1 MIPVIYEKGTQ
12 TFTTNGICRL
22 PDCIMCEVTEERNG
36 IYEVEFQYPVDGLH
50 FDEILLG
57 RILYVTHDETKK
69 PQPFDIYKRSAE
81 IDGIVTFYAS
91 HISYRLSATILKP
104 FTAVSCV
111 DALEKIPENALDGT
125 HFTFWTDKVVTANFN
140 LRVPQNIRATLSG
153 VEGSILDV
161 YGTGE
166 YEFDKF
172 LVKLYL
178 NRGTDTQ
185 VQLRYGKNLVSIT
198 AEKDESGLYNATIP
212 YWYSAETGES
222 IILPAIVAEGTE
234 SQIEP
239 WTDENG
245 TAMTNENGTAFEFN
259 ALKLS
264 TYTLD
269 LTPDF
274 PEKPTV
280 AQLET
285 AARKRFTNAQPWI
298 ADENITVDFV
308 QMWSVEE
315 YMRYAPL
322 QRLKLCDTVLV
333 LYPEAG
339 VNVRKKI
346 IKVVYNPLLER
357 YSSMELGTPHATLSD
372 TIQNVTQQ
380 ATMIA
385 ASSMMQQ
392 AVGKATEMITGG
404 LGGYV
409 VINMINDRP
418 AEILILDAPTI
429 EEAVNVIRMNEHGI
443 GFSHN
448 GYNGTYS
455 TAWTID
461 GAFNADFITTGSLS
475 ANRIYGGIIRSIDG
489 ESYWN
494 LETGSYLNG
503 GQITRTYIAGGQ
515 IYTYYKVNNEWVS
528 WGSIRSLVNKG
539 IVLKAPS
546 GGMAS
551 LALTDGNGN
560 SDSVFIAN
568 DISYGGFSEPALID
582 ESARFI
588 EGVHFNKN
596 VYFDYEYT
604 GYARQN
610 ICQIAKMDSGYF
622 GTGLGM
628 GMALYGDFFQL
639 MTQNSGGQAQRLLS
653 INTNNTTTN
662 FGRMHFHAAVEFGD
676 ALFSIFAK
684 ATGYDY
690 SSLRISTRQL
700 IVDDNNTTSI
710 VGGSYGAR
718 FVRAVYCDDAI
729 NCLSLT
735 QRSDERLKDFQEW
748 DNRYDNILDNVE
760 PQLYTWKGKED
771 KHVHVGLSAQKL
783 KKAIEDEGITD
794 SGIVTEDEYLSIAY
808 TELPLLMLRKIKK
821 QQETIET
828 LEAKVESL
836 ERKLDALCKF
846 MNFQTEI

>member
-81 IDGIVTFYAS
+81 IDGIVTFNAS
-91 HISYRLSATILKP
+91 HISYRLGATVLQP

-125 HFTFWTDKVVTANFN
+125 NFTFWTDKVVTANFN
-140 LRVPQNIRATLSG
+140 LRYPQNIRATLSG
-153 VEGSILDV
+153 SEGSILDV

-166 YEFDKF
+166 YEFDKW

-178 NRGTDTQ
+178 SRGADTP

-198 AEKDESGLYNATIP
+198 AEKDESGLYNAVIP
-212 YWYSAETGES
+212 YWYSVETGES
-222 IILPAIVAEGTE
+222 VILPAIVAEGTE
-234 SQIEP
+234 SEIE
-239 WTDENG
+239 
-245 TAMTNENGTAFEFN
+245 
-259 ALKLS
+259 LS

-274 PEKPTV
+274 PEKPTT
-280 AQLET
+280 AQLE
-285 AARKRFTNAQPWI
+285 AKARERFTNAQPWI

-308 QMWSVEE
+308 QMWSIEE

-346 IKVVYNPLLER
+346 IKVVYNSLLER
-357 YSSMELGTPHATLSD
+357 YSSMELGTPHATLSE
-372 TIQNVTQQ
+372 TIKNVTQQ
-380 ATMIA
+380 TTMIA

-392 AVGKATEMITGG
+392 AVGQATQMITGG

-429 EEAVNVIRMNEHGI
+429 EEAVNVIRMNENGI
-443 GFSHN
+443 GFSHD

-494 LETGSYLNG
+494 LDTGSYLNG
-503 GQITRTYIAGGQ
+503 GEVTRTYIVGGQ
-515 IYTYYKVNNEWVS
+515 IYTYYKVNDEWVA
-528 WGSIRSLVNKG
+528 WGSIRSLVSKG
-539 IVLKAPS
+539 IVLKAPLNGVS
-546 GGMAS
+546 A
-551 LALTDGNGN
+551 LALSN
-560 SDSVFIAN
+560 SDDTSNMVFIAN
-568 DISYGGFSEPALID
+568 DSSYGGFSEPAIID

-596 VYFDYEYT
+596 VYFDYDFI
-604 GYARQN
+604 GYGRVN
-610 ICQIAKMDSGYF
+610 VCQIAKMNSGYF
-622 GTGLGM
+622 GTGHGM
-628 GMALYGDFFQL
+628 GVALYGHFFQL
-639 MTQNSGGQAQRLLS
+639 MAQNSSGQAQRLLS

-676 ALFSIFAK
+676 ALFSPSAK

-690 SSLRISTRQL
+690 STLRITTRQL
-700 IVDDNNTTSI
+700 IIDDTNTTVL
-710 VGGSYGAR
+710 VGGNYGAR
-718 FVRAVYCDDAI
+718 FVKAVYCDNAV

-748 DNRYDNILDNVE
+748 DDRYDNILDNVE

-771 KHVHVGLSAQKL
+771 KRVHVGLSAQKL

-808 TELPLLMLRKIKK
+808 TELPLLMLRKIKQ
-821 QQETIET
+821 QQETIEA

-836 ERKLDALCKF
+836 ERKLDALCKY
-846 MNFQTEI
+846 MNYQSET

>member
-81 IDGIVTFYAS
+81 IDGIVTFNAS
-91 HISYRLSATILKP
+91 HISYRLGATVLQP

-125 HFTFWTDKVVTANFN
+125 EFTFWTDKVVTANFN
-140 LRVPQNIRATLSG
+140 LRYPQNIRATLSG
-153 VEGSILDV
+153 SEGSILDV

-166 YEFDKF
+166 YEFDKW

-178 NRGTDTQ
+178 SRGTDTP

-198 AEKDESGLYNATIP
+198 AEKDESGLYNAVIP
-212 YWYSAETGES
+212 YWYSVETGES
-222 IILPAIVAEGTE
+222 VILPAIVAEGTE
-234 SQIEP
+234 SEIE
-239 WTDENG
+239 
-245 TAMTNENGTAFEFN
+245 
-259 ALKLS
+259 LS

-274 PEKPTV
+274 PEKPTT
-280 AQLET
+280 AQLE
-285 AARKRFTNAQPWI
+285 AEARKRFTNAQPWI

-308 QMWSVEE
+308 QMWSIEE

-346 IKVVYNPLLER
+346 IKVVYNSLLER
-357 YSSMELGTPHATLSD
+357 YSSMELGTPHATLSE
-372 TIQNVTQQ
+372 TIKNVTQQ
-380 ATMIA
+380 TTMIA

-392 AVGKATEMITGG
+392 AVGQATQMITGG

-429 EEAVNVIRMNEHGI
+429 EEAVNVIRMNENGI
-443 GFSHN
+443 GFSHD

-494 LETGSYLNG
+494 LDTGSYLNG
-503 GQITRTYIAGGQ
+503 GEVTRTYIVGGQ
-515 IYTYYKVNNEWVS
+515 IYTYYKVNDEWVA
-528 WGSIRSLVNKG
+528 WGSIRSLVSKG
-539 IVLKAPS
+539 IVLKAPLNGVS
-546 GGMAS
+546 A
-551 LALTDGNGN
+551 LALSN
-560 SDSVFIAN
+560 SDDTSNMVFIAN
-568 DISYGGFSEPALID
+568 DSSYGGFSEPAIID

-596 VYFDYEYT
+596 VYFDYDFT
-604 GYARQN
+604 GYGRVN
-610 ICQIAKMDSGYF
+610 VCQIAKMNSGYF
-622 GTGLGM
+622 GTGHGM
-628 GMALYGDFFQL
+628 GVALYGHFFQL
-639 MTQNSGGQAQRLLS
+639 MTQNSSGQAQRLLS

-676 ALFSIFAK
+676 ALFSPSAK

-690 SSLRISTRQL
+690 SSLRITTRQL
-700 IVDDNNTTSI
+700 IIDDTNTTVL
-710 VGGSYGAR
+710 VGGNYGAR
-718 FVRAVYCDDAI
+718 FVKAVYCDNAV

-748 DNRYDNILDNVE
+748 DDRYDNILDNVE

-771 KHVHVGLSAQKL
+771 KRVHVGLSAQKL

-828 LEAKVESL
+828 LEAKVETL
-836 ERKLDALCKF
+836 ERKIEALCKY
-846 MNFQTEI
+846 MNYQPGI

>member
-50 FDEILLG
+50 FDEIQIG

-81 IDGIVTFYAS
+81 IDGIVTFNAS
-91 HISYRLSATILKP
+91 HISYRLGATILQP
-104 FTAVSCV
+104 FTATTCAE
-111 DALEKIPENALDGT
+111 ALEKIPENALDGT
-125 HFTFWTDKVVTANFN
+125 KFTFWTDKVVTANFN
-140 LRVPQNIRATLSG
+140 LRIPQNIRATLSG

-166 YEFDKF
+166 YEFDK
-172 LVKLYL
+172 LVVKLYL
-178 NRGTDTQ
+178 NRGTDTP

-198 AEKDESGLYNATIP
+198 AEKDESGLYNAVIP
-212 YWYSAETGES
+212 YWYSVETGES
-222 IILPAIVAEGTE
+222 VVLPAIVAEGTE
-234 SQIEP
+234 SKIEP
-239 WTDENG
+239 WT
-245 TAMTNENGTAFEFN
+245 NENGVAITDDGGNAFEFD

-264 TYTLD
+264 TYTMD

-274 PEKPTV
+274 PEKPTA
-280 AQLET
+280 AQLEAT
-285 AARKRFTNAQPWI
+285 ARKRFQNAQPWV

-308 QMWSVEE
+308 QMWSIEE

-357 YSSMELGTPHATLSD
+357 YSSMELGTPHATLSE

-429 EEAVNVIRMNEHGI
+429 EEAVNVIRMNENGI
-443 GFSHN
+443 GFSHD

-475 ANRIYGGIIRSIDG
+475 ANRIYGGIIRAINGDST
-489 ESYWN
+489 WN
-494 LETGSYLNG
+494 LDTGAYMNG
-503 GQITRTYIAGGQ
+503 GEVTRTYITGGQ
-515 IYTYYKVNNEWVS
+515 IYTAYKVNDEWVLY
-528 WGSIRSLVNKG
+528 GSIRSLTNKG
-539 IVLKAPS
+539 IALKAPPS
-546 GGMAS
+546 GMAS
-551 LALTDGNGN
+551 LAVTDSNGN

-568 DISYGGFSEPALID
+568 DISYGGFSEPAIID

-604 GYARQN
+604 GYGRVN
-610 ICQIAKMDSGYF
+610 VCQIAKMDSGYF
-622 GTGLGM
+622 GTGHGM
-628 GMALYGDFFQL
+628 GMAVYGAFFQL
-639 MTQNSGGQAQRLLS
+639 MAQNSSGQAQRLIS
-653 INTNNTTTN
+653 INTNNTTSN

-676 ALFSIFAK
+676 ALFSISSK
-684 ATGYDY
+684 ASGYDY
-690 SSLRISTRQL
+690 SSLRITARQL
-700 IVDDNNTTSI
+700 IVDDTNTTSI
-710 VGGSYGAR
+710 VGGNYGTR
-718 FVRAVYCDDAI
+718 FVKAVYCDDAV

-748 DNRYDNILDNVE
+748 DERYDGILDNVE
-760 PQLYTWKGKED
+760 PQLYTWKENPD
-771 KHVHVGLSAQKL
+771 KRVHVGLSAQKL

-794 SGIVTEDEYLSIAY
+794 SGIVTEDEYLSISY
-808 TELPLLMLRKIKK
+808 TEIPLLMLRKIKK

-828 LEAKVESL
+828 LEAKVETL
-836 ERKLDALCKF
+836 ERKLDALCKY
-846 MNFQTEI
+846 MNYQPGI

>member
-81 IDGIVTFYAS
+81 IDGIVTFNAS
-91 HISYRLSATILKP
+91 HISYRLGATVLQP

-125 HFTFWTDKVVTANFN
+125 NFTFWTDKVVTANFN
-140 LRVPQNIRATLSG
+140 LRYPQNIRATLSG
-153 VEGSILDV
+153 SEGSILDV

-166 YEFDKF
+166 YEFDKW

-178 NRGTDTQ
+178 SRGADTP

-198 AEKDESGLYNATIP
+198 AEKDESGLYNAVIP
-212 YWYSAETGES
+212 YWYSIETGES
-222 IILPAIVAEGTE
+222 VILPAIVAEGTE
-234 SQIEP
+234 SEIE
-239 WTDENG
+239 
-245 TAMTNENGTAFEFN
+245 
-259 ALKLS
+259 LS

-274 PEKPTV
+274 PEKPTT
-280 AQLET
+280 AQLE
-285 AARKRFTNAQPWI
+285 AKARERFTNAQPWI

-308 QMWSVEE
+308 QMWSIEE

-346 IKVVYNPLLER
+346 IKVVYNSLLER
-357 YSSMELGTPHATLSD
+357 YSSMELGTPHATLSE
-372 TIQNVTQQ
+372 TIKNVTQQ
-380 ATMIA
+380 TTMIA

-392 AVGKATEMITGG
+392 AVGQATQMITGG

-429 EEAVNVIRMNEHGI
+429 EEAVNVIRMNENGI
-443 GFSHN
+443 GFSHD

-494 LETGSYLNG
+494 LDTGSYLNG
-503 GQITRTYIAGGQ
+503 GEVTRTYIVGGQ
-515 IYTYYKVNNEWVS
+515 IYTYYKVNDEWVA
-528 WGSIRSLVNKG
+528 WGSIRSLVSKG
-539 IVLKAPS
+539 IVLKAPLNGVS
-546 GGMAS
+546 A
-551 LALTDGNGN
+551 LALSN
-560 SDSVFIAN
+560 SDDTSNMVFIAN
-568 DISYGGFSEPALID
+568 DSSYGGFSEPAIID

-596 VYFDYEYT
+596 VYFDYDFI
-604 GYARQN
+604 GYGRVN
-610 ICQIAKMDSGYF
+610 VCQIAKMNSGYF
-622 GTGLGM
+622 GTGHGM
-628 GMALYGDFFQL
+628 GVALYGHFFQL
-639 MTQNSGGQAQRLLS
+639 MTQNSSGQAQRLLS

-676 ALFSIFAK
+676 ALFSPSAK

-690 SSLRISTRQL
+690 STLRITTRQL
-700 IVDDNNTTSI
+700 IIDDTNTTVL
-710 VGGSYGAR
+710 VGGNYGAR
-718 FVRAVYCDDAI
+718 FVKAVYCDNAV

-748 DNRYDNILDNVE
+748 DDRYDNILDNVE

-771 KHVHVGLSAQKL
+771 KRVHVGLSAQKL

-808 TELPLLMLRKIKK
+808 TELPLLMLRKIKQ
-821 QQETIET
+821 QQETIEA

-836 ERKLDALCKF
+836 ERKLDALCKY
-846 MNFQTEI
+846 MNYQSET

>member
-81 IDGIVTFYAS
+81 IDGIVTFNAS
-91 HISYRLSATILKP
+91 HISYRLGATVLQP

-125 HFTFWTDKVVTANFN
+125 NFTFWTDKVVTANFN
-140 LRVPQNIRATLSG
+140 LRYPQNIRATLSG
-153 VEGSILDV
+153 SEGSILDV

-166 YEFDKF
+166 YEFDKW

-178 NRGTDTQ
+178 SRGADTP

-198 AEKDESGLYNATIP
+198 AEKDESGLYNAVIP
-212 YWYSAETGES
+212 YWYSIETGES
-222 IILPAIVAEGTE
+222 VILPAIVAEGTE
-234 SQIEP
+234 S
-239 WTDENG
+239 EN
-245 TAMTNENGTAFEFN
+245 
-259 ALKLS
+259 LS

-274 PEKPTV
+274 PEKPTA
-280 AQLET
+280 AQLE
-285 AARKRFTNAQPWI
+285 AKARERFTNAQPWI

-308 QMWSVEE
+308 QMWSIEE

-346 IKVVYNPLLER
+346 IKVVYNSLLER
-357 YSSMELGTPHATLSD
+357 YSSMELGTPHATLSE
-372 TIQNVTQQ
+372 TIKNVTQQ
-380 ATMIA
+380 TTMIA

-392 AVGKATEMITGG
+392 AVGQATQMITGG

-429 EEAVNVIRMNEHGI
+429 EEAVNVIRMNENGI
-443 GFSHN
+443 GFSHD

-494 LETGSYLNG
+494 LDTGSYLNG
-503 GQITRTYIAGGQ
+503 GEVTRTYIVGGQ
-515 IYTYYKVNNEWVS
+515 IYTYYKVNDEWVA
-528 WGSIRSLVNKG
+528 WGSIRSLVSKG
-539 IVLKAPS
+539 IVLKAPLNGVS
-546 GGMAS
+546 A
-551 LALTDGNGN
+551 LALSN
-560 SDSVFIAN
+560 SDDTSNMVFIAN
-568 DISYGGFSEPALID
+568 DSSYGGFSEPAIID

-596 VYFDYEYT
+596 VYFDYDFI
-604 GYARQN
+604 GYGRVN
-610 ICQIAKMDSGYF
+610 VCQIAKMNSGYF
-622 GTGLGM
+622 GTGHGM
-628 GMALYGDFFQL
+628 GVALYGHFFQL
-639 MTQNSGGQAQRLLS
+639 MTQNSSGQAQRLLS

-676 ALFSIFAK
+676 ALFSPSAK

-690 SSLRISTRQL
+690 STLRITTRQL
-700 IVDDNNTTSI
+700 IIDDTNTTVL
-710 VGGSYGAR
+710 VGGNYGAR
-718 FVRAVYCDDAI
+718 FVKAVYCDNAV

-748 DNRYDNILDNVE
+748 DDRYDNILDNVE

-771 KHVHVGLSAQKL
+771 KRVHVGLSAQKL

-808 TELPLLMLRKIKK
+808 TELPLLMLRKIKQ
-821 QQETIET
+821 QQETIEA

-836 ERKLDALCKF
+836 ERKLDALCKY
-846 MNFQTEI
+846 MNYQSET

>member
-81 IDGIVTFYAS
+81 IDGIVTFNAS
-91 HISYRLSATILKP
+91 HISYRLGATVLQP

-125 HFTFWTDKVVTANFN
+125 NFTFWTDKVVTANFN
-140 LRVPQNIRATLSG
+140 LRYPQNIRATLSG
-153 VEGSILDV
+153 SEGSILDV

-166 YEFDKF
+166 YEFDKW

-178 NRGTDTQ
+178 SRGADTP

-198 AEKDESGLYNATIP
+198 AEKDESGLYNAVIP
-212 YWYSAETGES
+212 YWYSIETGES
-222 IILPAIVAEGTE
+222 VILPAIVAEGTE
-234 SQIEP
+234 S
-239 WTDENG
+239 EN
-245 TAMTNENGTAFEFN
+245 
-259 ALKLS
+259 LS

-274 PEKPTV
+274 PEKPTA
-280 AQLET
+280 AQLE
-285 AARKRFTNAQPWI
+285 AKARERFTNAQPWI

-308 QMWSVEE
+308 QMWSIEE

-346 IKVVYNPLLER
+346 IKVVYNSLLER
-357 YSSMELGTPHATLSD
+357 YSSMELGTPYATLSE
-372 TIQNVTQQ
+372 TIKNVTQQ
-380 ATMIA
+380 TTMIA

-392 AVGKATEMITGG
+392 AVGQATQMITGG

-429 EEAVNVIRMNEHGI
+429 EEAVNVIRMNENGI
-443 GFSHN
+443 GFSHD

-494 LETGSYLNG
+494 LDTGSYLNG
-503 GQITRTYIAGGQ
+503 GEVTRTYIVGGQ
-515 IYTYYKVNNEWVS
+515 IYTYYKVNDEWVA
-528 WGSIRSLVNKG
+528 WGSIRSLVSKG
-539 IVLKAPS
+539 IVLKAPLNGVS
-546 GGMAS
+546 A
-551 LALTDGNGN
+551 LALSN
-560 SDSVFIAN
+560 SDDTSNMVFIAN
-568 DISYGGFSEPALID
+568 DSSYGGFSEPAIID

-596 VYFDYEYT
+596 VYFDYDFI
-604 GYARQN
+604 GYGRVN
-610 ICQIAKMDSGYF
+610 VCQIAKMNSGYF
-622 GTGLGM
+622 GTGHGM
-628 GMALYGDFFQL
+628 GVALYGHFFQL
-639 MTQNSGGQAQRLLS
+639 MAQNSSGQAQRLLS

-676 ALFSIFAK
+676 ALFSPSAK

-690 SSLRISTRQL
+690 STLRITTRQL
-700 IVDDNNTTSI
+700 IIDDTNTTVL
-710 VGGSYGAR
+710 VGGNYGAR
-718 FVRAVYCDDAI
+718 FVKAVYCDNAV

-748 DNRYDNILDNVE
+748 DDRYDNILDNVE

-771 KHVHVGLSAQKL
+771 KRVHVGLSAQKL

-808 TELPLLMLRKIKK
+808 TELPLLMLRKIKQ
-821 QQETIET
+821 QQETIEA

-836 ERKLDALCKF
+836 ERKLDALCKY
-846 MNFQTEI
+846 MNYQSET

>member
-36 IYEVEFQYPVDGLH
+36 IYEAEFQYPVDGLH
-50 FDEILLG
+50 FDEIQIG

-81 IDGIVTFYAS
+81 IDGIVTFNAS
-91 HISYRLSATILKP
+91 HISYRLGATVLQP
-104 FTAVSCV
+104 FTASSCV
-111 DALEKIPENALDGT
+111 DALTKIPENALDGT
-125 HFTFWTDKVVTANFN
+125 NFTFWTDKSVTGNFN
-140 LRVPQNIRATLSG
+140 LRIPQNIRATLSG
-153 VEGSILDV
+153 SEGSILDV

-166 YEFDKF
+166 YEFDKWV
-172 LVKLYL
+172 VKLYL
-178 NRGTDTQ
+178 NRGTDTP

-198 AEKDESGLYNATIP
+198 AEKDESGLYNAVIP
-212 YWYSAETGES
+212 YWYSVETGES
-222 IILPAIVAEGTE
+222 VILPAIVAEGTE
-234 SQIEP
+234 SKIEP

-245 TAMTNENGTAFEFN
+245 VIITDGNGNAFEFD

-264 TYTLD
+264 TCTMD

-274 PEKPTV
+274 PEKPTA
-280 AQLET
+280 AQLEAT
-285 AARKRFTNAQPWI
+285 ARKRFTNAQPWV

-308 QMWSVEE
+308 QMWSIEE

-357 YSSMELGTPHATLSD
+357 YSSMELGTPHATLSE

-409 VINMINDRP
+409 VINMINYRP

-443 GFSHN
+443 GFSHD
-448 GYNGTYS
+448 GYSGTYS

-489 ESYWN
+489 ESYWD
-494 LETGSYLNG
+494 LDTGAYMNG
-503 GQITRTYIAGGQ
+503 GEVTRTYITGGQ
-515 IYTYYKVNNEWVS
+515 IYTAYKVNDEWVLY
-528 WGSIRSLVNKG
+528 GSIRSLTNKG
-539 IVLKAPS
+539 IALKAPPS
-546 GGMAS
+546 GMAS
-551 LALTDGNGN
+551 LAVTDSNGN

-568 DISYGGFSEPALID
+568 DKSYGGFSEPAIID

-604 GYARQN
+604 GYGRVN
-610 ICQIAKMDSGYF
+610 VCQIAKMDSGYF
-622 GTGLGM
+622 GTGNGM
-628 GMALYGDFFQL
+628 GMAIYGHFFQL
-639 MTQNSGGQAQRLLS
+639 MAQNSSGQAQRLIS
-653 INTNNTTTN
+653 INTNNTTSN

-676 ALFSIFAK
+676 ALFSIFSK

-690 SSLRISTRQL
+690 SSLRITARQL
-700 IVDDNNTTSI
+700 IVDDTNTTSI
-710 VGGSYGAR
+710 VGGNYGSR
-718 FVRAVYCDDAI
+718 FVKAVYCDDAV

-748 DNRYDNILDNVE
+748 DERYDDILDNVE
-760 PQLYTWKGKED
+760 PQLYTWKENPD
-771 KHVHVGLSAQKL
+771 KRVHVGLSAQKL

-828 LEAKVESL
+828 LEAKVETL
-836 ERKLDALCKF
+836 ERRLEALCKY
-846 MNFQTEI
+846 MNCQLEI